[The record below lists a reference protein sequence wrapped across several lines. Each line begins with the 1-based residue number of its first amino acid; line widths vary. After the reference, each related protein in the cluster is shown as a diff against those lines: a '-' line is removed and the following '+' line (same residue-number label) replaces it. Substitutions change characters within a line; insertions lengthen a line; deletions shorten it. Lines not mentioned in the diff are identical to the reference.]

1 VIHKQAEQELCAV
14 KRGAVHLNDFIVTDN
29 YIQRAS
35 PAPIER
41 DTINLTVQ
49 NDFSTSLMFN
59 H

>member
-14 KRGAVHLNDFIVTDN
+14 KRGAVHLNDIIVTDK

-35 PAPIER
+35 LAPIAR

-49 NDFSTSLMFN
+49 NDFNTSLMFN